1 VRNVEYEE
9 LYEVMII
16 PYVEPRFGEK
26 MTAEIIKID
35 PAHPEFAFSR
45 CRNVIS
51 RGGVIAYPTD
61 TFYGLGADPKN
72 PAAVKRLYEIK
83 SRKADQPILLLIANA
98 NDVKMWTSEINPA
111 SEDLMKTFWPGPLTL
126 VFKAGA
132 DVLREL
138 TAGTGTIGL
147 RVPGNELTR
156 SLLDFL
162 GNALTG
168 TSANVAG
175 ESSPQ
180 TAEEAAA
187 SIGDAVELILDGGR
201 TFGGRPSTVVDVST
215 GQPIVLREGVLPLK
229 DLASGG

>member
-1 VRNVEYEE
+1 
-9 LYEVMII
+9 
-16 PYVEPRFGEK
+16 
-26 MTAEIIKID
+26 MTAEIIKVD
-35 PAHPEFAFSR
+35 PAHPQLAFSR
-45 CRNVIS
+45 CKNVIS

-72 PAAVKRLYEIK
+72 PVAVKRLFEIK
-83 SRKADQPILLLIANA
+83 GRKADQPILLLIAKSD
-98 NDVKMWTSEINPA
+98 DVKMWTAGINPA
-111 SEDLMKTFWPGPLTL
+111 SENLMKTFWPGPLTL

-132 DVLREL
+132 EVLRQL

-162 GNALTG
+162 GIALTG

-175 ESSPQ
+175 EASPQ

-187 SIGDAVELILDGGR
+187 SLGNTVDLILDGGR
-201 TFGGRPSTVVDVST
+201 TAGGRPSTVVDVST
-215 GQPIVLREGVLPLK
+215 DQPLVLREGALLLK
-229 DLASGG
+229 DLPSRG